1 MPFQGEVRKKSVFA
15 GGLLL
20 YCSGNKKTTHRAFF
34 IVRTP
39 ARLHHCP
46 FFRQAF
52 RTGIFGR
59 RIRRQHPLSPQALLS
74 MPLLHTGA
82 ARLRYR
88 PQPHAC
94 HLPAIACNK
103 PCFSQNSP
111 VLIFAFSPIV
121 CYLQGLVTVALPVWR
136 KVHKRGFA
144 SPCQKK
150 APFFVPS
157 VPAFFRPCFFRLCP
171 AFFGTQRITSVNKT
185 ILGLIAAVIV
195 LGAAL
200 VLFNNAQKPEA
211 VQNPKTELPALP
223 DLAAE
228 RAAKSANLKEVPALP
243 EAVENTASVRAPI
256 VAPNTAPKTA
266 PDNVQGTGEVA
277 KAPVLAAANTAAAD
291 KPAARTES
299 TAKEQASESHA
310 VARGAVAPRPEAKSE
325 AAKSAATVAEA
336 KTETAKSA
344 QAETTPEAAKSLQ
357 AETKVQAKTETAR
370 QARPA
375 KAEPPQDKTSADRK
389 AAEKA
394 TAEKSAAR
402 EEQKQAK
409 PRMVVLVR
417 DKGATVRLNLGQTIS
432 YRQMLLEKPDRVVID
447 VTGSYKDLK
456 APGIPDNPLV
466 TNVRLGHYD
475 NRTRI
480 VVDLSAK
487 PSSCRVILSEDR
499 DRLDIHVDR

>member
-1 MPFQGEVRKKSVFA
+1 M
-15 GGLLL
+15 
-20 YCSGNKKTTHRAFF
+20 
-34 IVRTP
+34 
-39 ARLHHCP
+39 
-46 FFRQAF
+46 
-52 RTGIFGR
+52 
-59 RIRRQHPLSPQALLS
+59 
-74 MPLLHTGA
+74 
-82 ARLRYR
+82 
-88 PQPHAC
+88 
-94 HLPAIACNK
+94 
-103 PCFSQNSP
+103 
-111 VLIFAFSPIV
+111 
-121 CYLQGLVTVALPVWR
+121 
-136 KVHKRGFA
+136 
-144 SPCQKK
+144 
-150 APFFVPS
+150 
-157 VPAFFRPCFFRLCP
+157 
-171 AFFGTQRITSVNKT
+171 NKT

-277 KAPVLAAANTAAAD
+277 KAPVLAAANTADAD

-299 TAKEQASESHA
+299 TAREQASESHA

-344 QAETTPEAAKSLQ
+344 QAETKSEPAKSAQ
-357 AETKVQAKTETAR
+357 GETKAQAKTEPAR
-370 QARPA
+370 QVRPA
-375 KAEPPQDKTSADRK
+375 KAEPPQDKTSADRE

-432 YRQMLLEKPDRVVID
+432 YKQMLLEKPDRVVID

-499 DRLDIHVDR
+499 DRLDIRVDR

>member
-39 ARLHHCP
+39 ARLPHCP

-171 AFFGTQRITSVNKT
+171 SFFGIQRITSVNKT

-299 TAKEQASESHA
+299 TAREQASESHA
-310 VARGAVAPRPEAKSE
+310 VARGAVAPRPE
-325 AAKSAATVAEA
+325 AKSAATVAEA

-370 QARPA
+370 QVRPA
-375 KAEPPQDKTSADRK
+375 KAEPPQDKTSADRE

-394 TAEKSAAR
+394 TAEKSASR

-499 DRLDIHVDR
+499 DRLDIRVDR

>member
-1 MPFQGEVRKKSVFA
+1 M
-15 GGLLL
+15 
-20 YCSGNKKTTHRAFF
+20 
-34 IVRTP
+34 
-39 ARLHHCP
+39 
-46 FFRQAF
+46 
-52 RTGIFGR
+52 
-59 RIRRQHPLSPQALLS
+59 
-74 MPLLHTGA
+74 
-82 ARLRYR
+82 
-88 PQPHAC
+88 
-94 HLPAIACNK
+94 
-103 PCFSQNSP
+103 
-111 VLIFAFSPIV
+111 
-121 CYLQGLVTVALPVWR
+121 
-136 KVHKRGFA
+136 
-144 SPCQKK
+144 
-150 APFFVPS
+150 
-157 VPAFFRPCFFRLCP
+157 
-171 AFFGTQRITSVNKT
+171 NKT

-277 KAPVLAAANTAAAD
+277 KAPVLAAANTADAD

-299 TAKEQASESHA
+299 TAREQASESHA

-370 QARPA
+370 QVRPA
-375 KAEPPQDKTSADRK
+375 KAEPPQDKTSADRE

-394 TAEKSAAR
+394 TAKKSAAR

-432 YRQMLLEKPDRVVID
+432 YKQMLLEKPDRVVID

-499 DRLDIHVDR
+499 DRLDIRVDR

>member
-1 MPFQGEVRKKSVFA
+1 M
-15 GGLLL
+15 
-20 YCSGNKKTTHRAFF
+20 
-34 IVRTP
+34 
-39 ARLHHCP
+39 
-46 FFRQAF
+46 
-52 RTGIFGR
+52 
-59 RIRRQHPLSPQALLS
+59 
-74 MPLLHTGA
+74 
-82 ARLRYR
+82 
-88 PQPHAC
+88 
-94 HLPAIACNK
+94 
-103 PCFSQNSP
+103 
-111 VLIFAFSPIV
+111 
-121 CYLQGLVTVALPVWR
+121 
-136 KVHKRGFA
+136 
-144 SPCQKK
+144 
-150 APFFVPS
+150 
-157 VPAFFRPCFFRLCP
+157 
-171 AFFGTQRITSVNKT
+171 NKT

-277 KAPVLAAANTAAAD
+277 KAPVLAAANTADAD

-299 TAKEQASESHA
+299 TAREQASESHA

-370 QARPA
+370 QVRPA
-375 KAEPPQDKTSADRK
+375 KAEPPQDKTSADRE

-432 YRQMLLEKPDRVVID
+432 YKQMLLENPDRVVID

-499 DRLDIHVDR
+499 DRLDIRVDR

>member
-299 TAKEQASESHA
+299 TAREQASESHA
-310 VARGAVAPRPEAKSE
+310 VARGAVAPRPE
-325 AAKSAATVAEA
+325 AKSAATVAEA

-370 QARPA
+370 QVRPA
-375 KAEPPQDKTSADRK
+375 KAEPPQDKTSADRE

-394 TAEKSAAR
+394 TAEKSASR

-499 DRLDIHVDR
+499 DRLDIRVDR

>member
-1 MPFQGEVRKKSVFA
+1 M
-15 GGLLL
+15 
-20 YCSGNKKTTHRAFF
+20 
-34 IVRTP
+34 
-39 ARLHHCP
+39 
-46 FFRQAF
+46 
-52 RTGIFGR
+52 
-59 RIRRQHPLSPQALLS
+59 
-74 MPLLHTGA
+74 
-82 ARLRYR
+82 
-88 PQPHAC
+88 
-94 HLPAIACNK
+94 
-103 PCFSQNSP
+103 
-111 VLIFAFSPIV
+111 
-121 CYLQGLVTVALPVWR
+121 
-136 KVHKRGFA
+136 
-144 SPCQKK
+144 
-150 APFFVPS
+150 
-157 VPAFFRPCFFRLCP
+157 
-171 AFFGTQRITSVNKT
+171 NKT

-277 KAPVLAAANTAAAD
+277 KAPVLAAANTADAD

-299 TAKEQASESHA
+299 TAREQASESHA

-357 AETKVQAKTETAR
+357 AETKVQARTETAR
-370 QARPA
+370 QVRPA
-375 KAEPPQDKTSADRK
+375 KAEPPQDKTSADRE

-394 TAEKSAAR
+394 TAKKSAAR

-417 DKGATVRLNLGQTIS
+417 DKGA
-432 YRQMLLEKPDRVVID
+432 DRKSVV
-447 VTGSYKDLK
+447 
-456 APGIPDNPLV
+456 
-466 TNVRLGHYD
+466 
-475 NRTRI
+475 
-480 VVDLSAK
+480 
-487 PSSCRVILSEDR
+487 
-499 DRLDIHVDR
+499 

>member
-171 AFFGTQRITSVNKT
+171 SFFGIQRITSVNKT

-299 TAKEQASESHA
+299 TAREQASESHA
-310 VARGAVAPRPEAKSE
+310 VARGAVAPRPE
-325 AAKSAATVAEA
+325 AKSAATVAEA

-370 QARPA
+370 QVRPA
-375 KAEPPQDKTSADRK
+375 KAEPPQDKTSADRE

-394 TAEKSAAR
+394 TAEKSASR

-499 DRLDIHVDR
+499 DRLDIRVDR

>member
-1 MPFQGEVRKKSVFA
+1 M
-15 GGLLL
+15 
-20 YCSGNKKTTHRAFF
+20 
-34 IVRTP
+34 
-39 ARLHHCP
+39 
-46 FFRQAF
+46 
-52 RTGIFGR
+52 
-59 RIRRQHPLSPQALLS
+59 
-74 MPLLHTGA
+74 
-82 ARLRYR
+82 
-88 PQPHAC
+88 
-94 HLPAIACNK
+94 
-103 PCFSQNSP
+103 
-111 VLIFAFSPIV
+111 
-121 CYLQGLVTVALPVWR
+121 
-136 KVHKRGFA
+136 
-144 SPCQKK
+144 
-150 APFFVPS
+150 
-157 VPAFFRPCFFRLCP
+157 
-171 AFFGTQRITSVNKT
+171 NKT

-277 KAPVLAAANTAAAD
+277 KAPVLAAANTADAD

-299 TAKEQASESHA
+299 TAREQASESHA

-370 QARPA
+370 QVRPA
-375 KAEPPQDKTSADRK
+375 KAEPPQDKTSADRE

-394 TAEKSAAR
+394 TAEKSASR

-432 YRQMLLEKPDRVVID
+432 YKQMLLEKPDRVVID

-480 VVDLSAK
+480 VVDLKAK

-499 DRLDIHVDR
+499 DRLDIRVDR

>member
-1 MPFQGEVRKKSVFA
+1 M
-15 GGLLL
+15 
-20 YCSGNKKTTHRAFF
+20 
-34 IVRTP
+34 
-39 ARLHHCP
+39 
-46 FFRQAF
+46 
-52 RTGIFGR
+52 
-59 RIRRQHPLSPQALLS
+59 
-74 MPLLHTGA
+74 
-82 ARLRYR
+82 
-88 PQPHAC
+88 
-94 HLPAIACNK
+94 
-103 PCFSQNSP
+103 
-111 VLIFAFSPIV
+111 
-121 CYLQGLVTVALPVWR
+121 
-136 KVHKRGFA
+136 
-144 SPCQKK
+144 
-150 APFFVPS
+150 
-157 VPAFFRPCFFRLCP
+157 
-171 AFFGTQRITSVNKT
+171 NKT

-299 TAKEQASESHA
+299 TAREQASESHA
-310 VARGAVAPRPEAKSE
+310 VARGAVAPRPEVKSE
-325 AAKSAATVAEA
+325 AAKPAATVAEA
-336 KTETAKSA
+336 KSDAAKSA
-344 QAETTPEAAKSLQ
+344 QAETKSEPAKSAQ
-357 AETKVQAKTETAR
+357 GETKVQAKTETAR
-370 QARPA
+370 QVRPA
-375 KAEPPQDKTSADRK
+375 KAEPPQDKTSADRE

-432 YRQMLLEKPDRVVID
+432 YRQMLLENPDRVVID

-480 VVDLSAK
+480 VVDLKAK

-499 DRLDIHVDR
+499 DRLDIRVDR

>member
-171 AFFGTQRITSVNKT
+171 SFFGIQRITSVNKT

-299 TAKEQASESHA
+299 TAREQASESHA
-310 VARGAVAPRPEAKSE
+310 VARGAVAPRPEAKS
-325 AAKSAATVAEA
+325 AATVAEA

-344 QAETTPEAAKSLQ
+344 QAETKSEPAKSAQ
-357 AETKVQAKTETAR
+357 DETKAQAKTETAR

-375 KAEPPQDKTSADRK
+375 KAEAPQDKTSADRE

-409 PRMVVLVR
+409 PKIVVLVR

-432 YRQMLLEKPDRVVID
+432 YRQMLLENPDRVVID

-480 VVDLSAK
+480 VVDLKAK

-499 DRLDIHVDR
+499 DRLDIRVDR

>member
-1 MPFQGEVRKKSVFA
+1 M
-15 GGLLL
+15 
-20 YCSGNKKTTHRAFF
+20 
-34 IVRTP
+34 
-39 ARLHHCP
+39 
-46 FFRQAF
+46 
-52 RTGIFGR
+52 
-59 RIRRQHPLSPQALLS
+59 
-74 MPLLHTGA
+74 
-82 ARLRYR
+82 
-88 PQPHAC
+88 
-94 HLPAIACNK
+94 
-103 PCFSQNSP
+103 
-111 VLIFAFSPIV
+111 
-121 CYLQGLVTVALPVWR
+121 
-136 KVHKRGFA
+136 
-144 SPCQKK
+144 
-150 APFFVPS
+150 
-157 VPAFFRPCFFRLCP
+157 
-171 AFFGTQRITSVNKT
+171 NKT

-299 TAKEQASESHA
+299 TAREQASESHA

-325 AAKSAATVAEA
+325 AAKPAATVAEA
-336 KTETAKSA
+336 KSEAAKSA
-344 QAETTPEAAKSLQ
+344 QAETKAQAKTETARQAQ
-357 AETKVQAKTETAR
+357 AETKSEPAKSAQAETKAQAKTETAR

-375 KAEPPQDKTSADRK
+375 KAEAPQDKTSVDRE

-409 PRMVVLVR
+409 PKIVVLVR
-417 DKGATVRLNLGQTIS
+417 DKGATVRLNLGSTIS
-432 YRQMLLEKPDRVVID
+432 YRQMLLENPDRVVID
-447 VTGSYKDLK
+447 VTGSCKDLK

-480 VVDLSAK
+480 VVDLKAK

-499 DRLDIHVDR
+499 DRLDIRVDR

>member
-1 MPFQGEVRKKSVFA
+1 M
-15 GGLLL
+15 
-20 YCSGNKKTTHRAFF
+20 
-34 IVRTP
+34 
-39 ARLHHCP
+39 
-46 FFRQAF
+46 
-52 RTGIFGR
+52 
-59 RIRRQHPLSPQALLS
+59 
-74 MPLLHTGA
+74 
-82 ARLRYR
+82 
-88 PQPHAC
+88 
-94 HLPAIACNK
+94 
-103 PCFSQNSP
+103 
-111 VLIFAFSPIV
+111 
-121 CYLQGLVTVALPVWR
+121 
-136 KVHKRGFA
+136 
-144 SPCQKK
+144 
-150 APFFVPS
+150 
-157 VPAFFRPCFFRLCP
+157 
-171 AFFGTQRITSVNKT
+171 NKT

-266 PDNVQGTGEVA
+266 PDNVQGIGEVA
-277 KAPVLAAANTAAAD
+277 KPPVLAAANTAAAD

-299 TAKEQASESHA
+299 TAREQASESHA

-336 KTETAKSA
+336 KTETA
-344 QAETTPEAAKSLQ
+344 
-357 AETKVQAKTETAR
+357 R

-375 KAEPPQDKTSADRK
+375 KAEAPQDKTSADRE

-499 DRLDIHVDR
+499 DRLDIRVDR

>member
-1 MPFQGEVRKKSVFA
+1 M
-15 GGLLL
+15 
-20 YCSGNKKTTHRAFF
+20 
-34 IVRTP
+34 
-39 ARLHHCP
+39 
-46 FFRQAF
+46 
-52 RTGIFGR
+52 
-59 RIRRQHPLSPQALLS
+59 
-74 MPLLHTGA
+74 
-82 ARLRYR
+82 
-88 PQPHAC
+88 
-94 HLPAIACNK
+94 
-103 PCFSQNSP
+103 
-111 VLIFAFSPIV
+111 
-121 CYLQGLVTVALPVWR
+121 
-136 KVHKRGFA
+136 
-144 SPCQKK
+144 
-150 APFFVPS
+150 
-157 VPAFFRPCFFRLCP
+157 
-171 AFFGTQRITSVNKT
+171 NKT

-266 PDNVQGTGEVA
+266 PDNVQGTSEVA
-277 KAPVLAAANTAAAD
+277 KAPVLAAANTADAD

-299 TAKEQASESHA
+299 TAREQASESHA

-370 QARPA
+370 QVRPA
-375 KAEPPQDKTSADRK
+375 KAEPPQDKTSADRE

-394 TAEKSAAR
+394 TAEKSASR

-432 YRQMLLEKPDRVVID
+432 YKQMLLEKPDRVVID

-499 DRLDIHVDR
+499 DRLDIRVDR

>member
-1 MPFQGEVRKKSVFA
+1 M
-15 GGLLL
+15 
-20 YCSGNKKTTHRAFF
+20 
-34 IVRTP
+34 
-39 ARLHHCP
+39 
-46 FFRQAF
+46 
-52 RTGIFGR
+52 
-59 RIRRQHPLSPQALLS
+59 
-74 MPLLHTGA
+74 
-82 ARLRYR
+82 
-88 PQPHAC
+88 
-94 HLPAIACNK
+94 
-103 PCFSQNSP
+103 
-111 VLIFAFSPIV
+111 
-121 CYLQGLVTVALPVWR
+121 
-136 KVHKRGFA
+136 
-144 SPCQKK
+144 
-150 APFFVPS
+150 
-157 VPAFFRPCFFRLCP
+157 
-171 AFFGTQRITSVNKT
+171 NKT

-277 KAPVLAAANTAAAD
+277 KAPVLAAANTADAD

-299 TAKEQASESHA
+299 TAREQASESHA

-357 AETKVQAKTETAR
+357 AETKVQARTETAR
-370 QARPA
+370 QVRPA
-375 KAEPPQDKTSADRK
+375 KAEPPQDKTSADRE

-394 TAEKSAAR
+394 TAKKSAAR

-432 YRQMLLEKPDRVVID
+432 YKQMLLENPDRVVID

-499 DRLDIHVDR
+499 DRLDIRVDR

>member
-1 MPFQGEVRKKSVFA
+1 M
-15 GGLLL
+15 
-20 YCSGNKKTTHRAFF
+20 
-34 IVRTP
+34 
-39 ARLHHCP
+39 
-46 FFRQAF
+46 
-52 RTGIFGR
+52 
-59 RIRRQHPLSPQALLS
+59 
-74 MPLLHTGA
+74 
-82 ARLRYR
+82 
-88 PQPHAC
+88 
-94 HLPAIACNK
+94 
-103 PCFSQNSP
+103 
-111 VLIFAFSPIV
+111 
-121 CYLQGLVTVALPVWR
+121 
-136 KVHKRGFA
+136 
-144 SPCQKK
+144 
-150 APFFVPS
+150 
-157 VPAFFRPCFFRLCP
+157 
-171 AFFGTQRITSVNKT
+171 NKT

-299 TAKEQASESHA
+299 TAREQASESHA
-310 VARGAVAPRPEAKSE
+310 VARGAVAPRPEVKSE

-370 QARPA
+370 QVRPA
-375 KAEPPQDKTSADRK
+375 KAEPPQDKTSADRE

-394 TAEKSAAR
+394 TAEKSASR

-499 DRLDIHVDR
+499 DRLDIRVDR

>member
-1 MPFQGEVRKKSVFA
+1 MSAHPQGFTIA
-15 GGLLL
+15 
-20 YCSGNKKTTHRAFF
+20 HFF
-34 IVRTP
+34 VK
-39 ARLHHCP
+39 H
-46 FFRQAF
+46 FGQAF
-52 RTGIFGR
+52 SAGAYAGST
-59 RIRRQHPLSPQALLS
+59 PLSPQALLS
-74 MPLLHTGA
+74 MPLPHTGA

-103 PCFSQNSP
+103 PCFSQNPP
-111 VLIFAFSPIV
+111 VLIFAFSPLV
-121 CYLQGLVTVALPVWR
+121 CYLQGFVTVALPVWR

-299 TAKEQASESHA
+299 TAREQASESHA
-310 VARGAVAPRPEAKSE
+310 VARGAVAPRPE
-325 AAKSAATVAEA
+325 AKSAATVAEA

-370 QARPA
+370 QVRPA
-375 KAEPPQDKTSADRK
+375 KAEPPQDKTSADRE

-394 TAEKSAAR
+394 TAEKSASR

-432 YRQMLLEKPDRVVID
+432 YKQMLLEKPDRVVID

-499 DRLDIHVDR
+499 DRLDIRVDR